1 MFWRKKPQ
9 DPQQQTRQA
18 VEDLRRDIANE
29 LRQLACD
36 PSPNSQAARMRK
48 QAVRMKE
55 RQLKTL
61 ETSLAMQEM
70 CTHQARVK
78 NQQPPF
84 LSLGPAAMRDC
95 VQSMARNAQ
104 SQARMREQTAMLQ
117 AMGELAEEEE
127 EALGWEDED
136 GEDEEEEQEEEESPQ
151 AMLER
156 YKAYCTPLEGEKKR
170 Q

>member
-1 MFWRKKPQ
+1 MFWRQKPQ
-9 DPQQQTRQA
+9 DPQQKTREA
-18 VEDLRRDIANE
+18 IADLRRDIADE
-29 LRQLACD
+29 LRQLAGD
-36 PSPNSQAARMRK
+36 PSPSPRRK
-48 QAVRMKE
+48 QMIRMKE
-55 RQLKTL
+55 RQLKAL
-61 ETSLAMQEM
+61 ETSLAVQEM
-70 CTHQARVK
+70 STLQARMEVK
-78 NQQPPF
+78 QPPF